1 MVDATDQF
9 DSAGRQGRDD
19 PARAGADETGRR
31 SVAEPTEQGLDAAE
45 RRALDRARSV
55 ARLLDD
61 AFRVP
66 GTRFRVGLDPILGVA
81 PVSGDAIAALGALYI
96 VFTGVKLGVPRS
108 VTLRMLGYV
117 LLDVAAGSVPV
128 LGTLVDATLKAN
140 RRNVAL
146 LESTLDGR

>member
-1 MVDATDQF
+1 MADATDEF
-9 DSAGRQGRDD
+9 DRTYREA
-19 PARAGADETGRR
+19 AGA
-31 SVAEPTEQGLDAAE
+31 TEQGLDVAE

-55 ARLLDD
+55 ARVLDD

-81 PVSGDAIAALGALYI
+81 PVSGDAVAAVGALYI
-96 VFTGVKLGVPRS
+96 VFTGIKLGVPLS
-108 VTLRMLGYV
+108 VTLRMLANV
-117 LLDVAAGSVPV
+117 LLDFAVGSVPV

-146 LESTLDGR
+146 LESALAER